1 MNNMVHFYL
10 EKGNYTLN
18 AQESILTNP
27 CNFIIVQ
34 PLLCKTPYSIN
45 FHEFQDICIKI
56 IDIFDC

>member
-34 PLLCKTPYSIN
+34 PLLCKTLYSIN
-45 FHEFQDICIKI
+45 FREFQDICIKNY
-56 IDIFDC
+56 